1 MNVVHHRASTRKPQ
15 VLLMKPTVTPVVDG
29 AVKLAPV
36 LPQISHGVVSEDLVC
51 PTEPVKVSFFLT
63 LEPMNI
69 FEENLD
75 RRVDRLT
82 WVLVALVS

>member
-1 MNVVHHRASTRKPQ
+1 VRATAALQKSLPPVGKTVVLFK
-15 VLLMKPTVTPVVDG
+15 
-29 AVKLAPV
+29 
-36 LPQISHGVVSEDLVC
+36 ISHGVVSEDLVC

>member
-1 MNVVHHRASTRKPQ
+1 M
-15 VLLMKPTVTPVVDG
+15 VLFK
-29 AVKLAPV
+29 
-36 LPQISHGVVSEDLVC
+36 ISHGVVSEDLVC